1 MLNRLISKAV
11 ILLTALTLIAC
22 TAAPGTESTGEFID
36 STTTTTKVKA
46 TLVNELGAR
55 GLSIQV
61 KTYKDRVQL
70 SGFTPTASLKQRAGI
85 IAAHVEGVASV
96 TNDIIVRP

>member
-1 MLNRLISKAV
+1 MLNRLFKAA
-11 ILLTALTLIAC
+11 ILVATLGLIAC
-22 TAAPGTESTGEFID
+22 TAAPGSESTGEFID

-46 TLVNELGAR
+46 TLVNELGTQ

-70 SGFTPTASLKQRAGI
+70 SGFVPTPVLKQRAGI
-85 IAAHVEGVASV
+85 IASRVEGVATV